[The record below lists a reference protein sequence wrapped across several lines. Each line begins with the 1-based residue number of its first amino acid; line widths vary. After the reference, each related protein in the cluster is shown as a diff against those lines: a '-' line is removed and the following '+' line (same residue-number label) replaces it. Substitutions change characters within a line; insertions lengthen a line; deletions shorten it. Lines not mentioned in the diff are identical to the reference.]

1 LDLGIDLRSE
11 EAEEGVGEWNDVDF
25 GVPEEEKEKEKES
38 EVDEPD
44 SPVAKSPPPEPFSPD
59 AVTDDEALPQMAPP
73 MFIRQKSYVVLGKI
87 EITQRQKE
95 VLDKVVEA
103 LEIPVSRAVMILR
116 AYDWQADEAISAYKK
131 DEAATLKKAGV
142 SEEEIKSG
150 KDKDKDKSETEGK
163 DSKEEATFICQSC
176 FCECEIKDSF
186 ALEGCGHRYC
196 LDCWQ
201 GWCVSSFDKGQE
213 CVFTE
218 CMFGTEKNKCHEVL
232 PPAFVKKQLDAKK
245 QEKFQEWLNVSYV
258 KQSIHV
264 KWCPRPGCDK
274 AVEYKKKGMKKVTCA
289 CGYSFCFG
297 CGQEDHE
304 PAPCDGVKDWLRK
317 CNQES
322 DIFKWLEEQKENK
335 DVKNCTK
342 CHIVIE
348 KNQGCMHMTCK
359 NCRHEFCWLC
369 FQDWHGHDSTLCSQY
384 QRDADAKIARERQG
398 EEAGNEFRRYQF
410 YYTRWDNYRKSIAF
424 AERIKETAEKRM
436 EALQAMKGASLSSVK
451 FLLDAVETVISCR
464 KLIQWSYVWSYI
476 LKGSGIVQ
484 DLFKHHLGAL
494 EEFTEELGYLTEQ
507 PLDKLMLD
515 AERTDVINKT
525 RVINRYRQNIIDFAL
540 EHHSQLDT
548 TSPGPTSELLSPV
561 KSK

>member
-1 LDLGIDLRSE
+1 
-11 EAEEGVGEWNDVDF
+11 
-25 GVPEEEKEKEKES
+25 
-38 EVDEPD
+38 
-44 SPVAKSPPPEPFSPD
+44 
-59 AVTDDEALPQMAPP
+59 
-73 MFIRQKSYVVLGKI
+73 
-87 EITQRQKE
+87 
-95 VLDKVVEA
+95 
-103 LEIPVSRAVMILR
+103 
-116 AYDWQADEAISAYKK
+116 
-131 DEAATLKKAGV
+131 
-142 SEEEIKSG
+142 
-150 KDKDKDKSETEGK
+150 
-163 DSKEEATFICQSC
+163 
-176 FCECEIKDSF
+176 
-186 ALEGCGHRYC
+186 
-196 LDCWQ
+196 
-201 GWCVSSFDKGQE
+201 
-213 CVFTE
+213 
-218 CMFGTEKNKCHEVL
+218 MFGTEKTKCHEIL
-232 PPAFVKKQLDAKK
+232 PPEFVKKQLDFKK
-245 QEKFQEWLNVSYV
+245 QEKFQDWLNVAFV
-258 KQSIHV
+258 KQNIHV

-304 PAPCDGVKDWLRK
+304 PAPCDGVRDWLRK

-335 DVKNCTK
+335 DVKHCTK

-369 FQDWHGHDSTLCSQY
+369 FQDWHGHDSTLCTQY
-384 QRDADAKIARERQG
+384 QKDADSKLAKERQG
-398 EEAGNEFRRYQF
+398 EEGGNEFRRYQF
-410 YYTRWDNYRKSIAF
+410 YYTRWDTYRKSIAF

-464 KLIQWSYVWSYI
+464 KLVQWAYVWSYI
-476 LKGSGIVQ
+476 LKGQGLVQ

-525 RVINRYRQNIIDFAL
+525 RVIGRYRQNIVDFAL

-548 TSPGPTSELLSPV
+548 TSPGPSADSA
-561 KSK
+561 KSS